1 MKAKPHA
8 KDFTQKDASIF
19 KRIVIFSVSLQ
30 AKNNFK

>member
-8 KDFTQKDASIF
+8 KDFTQNGAFVF

-30 AKNNFK
+30 VENNF